1 MEPGVNILIVED
13 EKEWQGTYERAV
25 NAQFT
30 GRRVSVAEDLASAE
44 RLIDATKFAVAFVDV
59 GLDVRND
66 RNVDG
71 LRVMEKIRSIGDEET
86 SIVVITGRSG
96 QDLLDIVRDAIK
108 KYGAYDTVGK
118 RSVAPKRIRELLAE
132 GIDAYHKAVGTSR
145 TAVHD
150 VLRGDLPPMSW
161 DDQVMRAI
169 GFRGDAGRFY
179 SFLGGILDDYLPV
192 VTRAGAEPVFI
203 DPAARLVHGA
213 FWSRAAAAAVAVC
226 FGAAAQFDQAAEDA
240 RRGGKLLGRYLVREP
255 ERELSGHEVKGAVF
269 PLREARREDFGV
281 PRIA

>member
-25 NAQFT
+25 NAQGS
-30 GRRVSVAEDLASAE
+30 GRTVKVAQDLATAE

-59 GLDVRND
+59 GLDVRDD

-71 LRVMEKIRSIGDEET
+71 LRVMEKIRAIGDQET
-86 SIVVITGRSG
+86 SIVVVTGRSG

-118 RSVAPKRIRELLAE
+118 RSVEPKQIRELLAGGLE
-132 GIDAYHKAVGTSR
+132 AYHKAVGTSR
-145 TAVHD
+145 TAVRD
-150 VLRGDLPPMSW
+150 ALRGNISPMSW

-179 SFLGGILDDYLPV
+179 SFLGGLLDDYLPI
-192 VTRAGAEPVFI
+192 VTREGAEPVTI
-203 DPAARLVHGA
+203 DSAARLVHGA

-240 RRGGKLLGRYLVREP
+240 RRDGKLLGRYLVGEP
-255 ERELSGHEVKGAVF
+255 ERELGGHEVKGAVF
-269 PLREARREDFGV
+269 PLREGRREDFGG
-281 PRIA
+281 PRTA

>member
-118 RSVAPKRIRELLAE
+118 RSVAPKRIRNSWPRELTPITRRSAR
-132 GIDAYHKAVGTSR
+132 AARPCTTSS
-145 TAVHD
+145 AAIS
-150 VLRGDLPPMSW
+150 PPMSW

>member
-1 MEPGVNILIVED
+1 VEPGVNILIVED

-25 NAQFT
+25 NAQGAGHT
-30 GRRVSVAEDLASAE
+30 VKIAEDLATAE
-44 RLIDATKFAVAFVDV
+44 QLIDETKFAVAFVDV
-59 GLDVRND
+59 GLDVRDD

-71 LRVMEKIRSIGDEET
+71 LRVMEKIRAIGDEET
-86 SIVVITGRSG
+86 SIVVVTGRSG

-118 RSVAPKRIRELLAE
+118 RSVAPKRIRELLTE

-145 TAVHD
+145 TAVRD
-150 VLRGDLPPMSW
+150 ALRGDIPPMSW

-179 SFLGGILDDYLPV
+179 SFLGGLLDDYLPII
-192 VTRAGAEPVFI
+192 TREGAEPVAI
-203 DPAARLVHGA
+203 DPAARLVYGD

-226 FGAAAQFDQAAEDA
+226 FGAAAQFDQAADGA
-240 RRGGKLLGRYLVREP
+240 RRDGKLLGRYLVGEP
-255 ERELSGHEVKGAVF
+255 ERELAGHEVKGAVF
-269 PLREARREDFGV
+269 PLREGRRRDFGG
-281 PRIA
+281 PRVA